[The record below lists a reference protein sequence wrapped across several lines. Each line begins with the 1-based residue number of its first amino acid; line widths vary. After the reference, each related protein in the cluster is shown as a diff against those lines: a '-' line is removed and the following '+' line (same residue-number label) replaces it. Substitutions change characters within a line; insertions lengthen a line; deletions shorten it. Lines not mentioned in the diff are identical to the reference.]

1 MANKTYLN
9 HNRQHGSVQRECHQA
24 IHGECNSSDGAEFL
38 QTAYAAVDTDE
49 ENGNLKGIVPED
61 DVADTIERF
70 ENDVAGCLH
79 PTVFLGLE
87 HVRVSHHSARKAER
101 FVEADSADQEGQSL
115 GHRNGI
121 EGNVQ

>member
-9 HNRQHGSVQRECHQA
+9 HDRQHGSVQRERHQA
-24 IHGECNSSDGAEFL
+24 IHGECNSGDGAEFL
-38 QTAYAAVDTDE
+38 QTTYAAVDTDE
-49 ENGNLKGIVPED
+49 EDGNLKSIVPKD

-79 PTVFLGLE
+79 PTVLLGLE

-101 FVEADSADQEGQSL
+101 FVEADSADQEGQRLSQ
-115 GHRNGI
+115 RNGI